1 MSDIILDYDPRP
13 HFIPF
18 HQRNQRFS
26 CIVAHRRCGK
36 TVGCVNDIV
45 PRALYN
51 TKKHPRYGYIAPTYR
66 QGKEIAWM
74 YLKDATKDVCKR
86 VRESELSVELINGA
100 KITIFGAD
108 NPDSL
113 RGLYFDGVI
122 LDEYGDMRPSL
133 WGEVILPTL
142 IDRKGWAVFIGTP
155 KGKNHF
161 FDVLQRA
168 QSNPDE
174 WFSLVLDVTQ
184 TGLFSDEEV
193 ETFRKQMSDEQFR
206 QEFMCDFTAAIT
218 GAYYGKLLEQPIEGP
233 GYTPDLPVLVSADL
247 GYTDSTALWFWQ
259 EYPDGEV
266 LIDYEEADNEPLSY
280 YFNLLRYKQYDY
292 DKIWLP
298 HDAVAKTLQTGRS
311 TVEQFLAEEFPV
323 RIVPRLA
330 VQHGIDAARKIIP
343 GLRWDLK
350 NPRVVQGIDTLRS
363 YHRQYDEINKI
374 YRDIPHHD
382 WTSHCADAFRG
393 FALVCKRA
401 TIQPVEKPTP
411 KSSYPFSLEDLWT
424 CQPARS
430 QRI

>member
-1 MSDIILDYDPRP
+1 
-13 HFIPF
+13 
-18 HQRNQRFS
+18 
-26 CIVAHRRCGK
+26 
-36 TVGCVNDIV
+36 
-45 PRALYN
+45 
-51 TKKHPRYGYIAPTYR
+51 
-66 QGKEIAWM
+66 M

-168 QSNPDE
+168 QNDPDE
-174 WFSLVLDVTQ
+174 WFSLVLDFTQ
-184 TGLFSDEEV
+184 TGLFSEAEV
-193 ETFRKQMSDEQFR
+193 ETFKKQMSDEQFR

-218 GAYYGKLLEQPIEGP
+218 GAYYGKLLETPAEGP
-233 GYTPDLPVLVSADL
+233 AYDSALPVYVSADL
-247 GYTDSTALWFWQ
+247 GYSDSSAYVFWQ

-266 LIDYEEADNEPLSY
+266 IIDYEEADNQALSY
-280 YFNLLRYKQYDY
+280 YFDLLRYKQYDY
-292 DKIWLP
+292 EQIWLP

-323 RIVPRLA
+323 RIAPRLA
-330 VQHGIDAARKIIP
+330 VQHGIDAARKILP
-343 GLRWDLK
+343 GVRWDLK
-350 NPRVVQGIDTLRS
+350 NPRVVQCIDTLRS
-363 YHRQYDEINKI
+363 YHRQYDEINKV

-401 TIQPVEKPTP
+401 TIAAKEP
-411 KSSYPFSLEDLWT
+411 KKESKGTYGFTLEDLWQ
-424 CQPARS
+424 CQPKKS
-430 QRI
+430 LRI